1 MMGRMGF
8 WGGAGLAGCR
18 VVCDGMTSLLGKELL
33 LVLEGCQRVGEVE
46 AASYLVVAFVVEG
59 VHLKREAN

>member
-33 LVLEGCQRVGEVE
+33 LVLEG
-46 AASYLVVAFVVEG
+46 
-59 VHLKREAN
+59 